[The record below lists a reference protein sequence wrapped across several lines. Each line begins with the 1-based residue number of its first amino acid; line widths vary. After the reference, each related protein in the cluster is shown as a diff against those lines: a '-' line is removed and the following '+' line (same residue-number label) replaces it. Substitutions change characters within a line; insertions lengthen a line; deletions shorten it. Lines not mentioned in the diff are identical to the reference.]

1 MRLPDASFAPAA
13 LPAFGVGGAAPLPRP
28 GAGGFTALMRSVD
41 GEVRRFIAQ
50 GSGASL
56 PGGLTPE
63 AASLRL
69 RMASAAAAE
78 APRAAPGVGVG
89 VPEAERA
96 AFLNRIAPWA
106 EGAGRALGVA
116 PELIAAHAALESG
129 WGRQPLRGADG
140 GDTHN
145 LFGIKATGG
154 WKGGTAEAL
163 TTEFSEGEAHKTTE
177 RFRAYADPGE
187 AFQDYTRLLRDNPR
201 YRGAINAG
209 QDARAFAQGLAAGGY
224 ATDPAY
230 AGKLEQVARQ
240 IQGAGR

>member
-1 MRLPDASFAPAA
+1 MRLPDARFAAGTA
-13 LPAFGVGGAAPLPRP
+13 NLGVEGMAPLPRA
-28 GAGGFTALMRSVD
+28 GAGGFGALMRSVD

-50 GSGASL
+50 GSGAGL

-69 RMASAAAAE
+69 RMASATAASPATG
-78 APRAAPGVGVG
+78 AG

-106 EGAGRALGVA
+106 ENAGRALGVA
-116 PELIAAHAALESG
+116 PELVAAHAALESG
-129 WGRQPLRGADG
+129 WGRQPLRSADG
-140 GDTHN
+140 SDTHN
-145 LFGIKATGG
+145 LFGLKATGG
-154 WKGGTAEAL
+154 WKGGTTDAL

-230 AGKLEQVARQ
+230 ADKLEQVARQ
-240 IQGAGR
+240 IQGANR

>member
-1 MRLPDASFAPAA
+1 MRLPDARFAAGTA
-13 LPAFGVGGAAPLPRP
+13 NLGVEGMAPLPRA
-28 GAGGFTALMRSVD
+28 GAGGFSALMRSVD

-50 GSGASL
+50 GSGAGL

-69 RMASAAAAE
+69 RMASATAASPATG
-78 APRAAPGVGVG
+78 AG

-106 EGAGRALGVA
+106 ENAGRALGVA
-116 PELIAAHAALESG
+116 PELVAAHAALESG
-129 WGRQPLRGADG
+129 WGRQPLRSADG
-140 GDTHN
+140 SDTHN
-145 LFGIKATGG
+145 LFGLKATGG
-154 WKGGTAEAL
+154 WKGGTTDAL

-209 QDARAFAQGLAAGGY
+209 QDARAFAQGLAAGGS

-230 AGKLEQVARQ
+230 AEKLEQVARQ
-240 IQGAGR
+240 IQGANR

>member
-1 MRLPDASFAPAA
+1 MRLPDARFAAVSPAMA
-13 LPAFGVGGAAPLPRP
+13 MDGMAPLPRA
-28 GAGGFTALMRSVD
+28 GAGGFSALMRSVD

-69 RMASAAAAE
+69 RMRS
-78 APRAAPGVGVG
+78 R
-89 VPEAERA
+89 R
-96 AFLNRIAPWA
+96 
-106 EGAGRALGVA
+106 GAGRPPCFGRGGARGRTRRLSQPHRALGRKRWPCA
-116 PELIAAHAALESG
+116 GRGAELVAAHAALESG
-129 WGRQPLRGADG
+129 WGRQPLRAADG
-140 GDTHN
+140 SDTHN
-145 LFGIKATGG
+145 LFGLKATGG
-154 WKGGTAEAL
+154 WKGGTTDAL

-201 YRGAINAG
+201 YRGAVNAG

-240 IQGAGR
+240 IQGANR

>member
-1 MRLPDASFAPAA
+1 MRLPDARFAAGTA
-13 LPAFGVGGAAPLPRP
+13 TLGVQGMAPLPRA
-28 GAGGFTALMRSVD
+28 GAGGFSALMRSVD

-50 GSGASL
+50 GSGAGL

-69 RMASAAAAE
+69 RMASATAASPATG
-78 APRAAPGVGVG
+78 AG

-106 EGAGRALGVA
+106 ENAGRALGVA
-116 PELIAAHAALESG
+116 PELVAAHAALESG
-129 WGRQPLRGADG
+129 WGRQPLRSADG
-140 GDTHN
+140 SDTHN
-145 LFGIKATGG
+145 LFGLKATGG
-154 WKGGTAEAL
+154 WKGGTTDAL

-187 AFQDYTRLLRDNPR
+187 AFQDYARLLRDNPR

-230 AGKLEQVARQ
+230 ADKLEQVARQ
-240 IQGAGR
+240 IQGANR

>member
-1 MRLPDASFAPAA
+1 MRLPDARFS
-13 LPAFGVGGAAPLPRP
+13 AAPPALGVEGMLPLQRQ

-41 GEVRRFIAQ
+41 GEVRRFISQ

-56 PGGLTPE
+56 PAGLTPE

-69 RMASAAAAE
+69 RMASAAE
-78 APRAAPGVGVG
+78 APGGNAVSGAG

-106 EGAGRALGVA
+106 EDAGRALGVA
-116 PELIAAHAALESG
+116 PELVAAHAALESG

-140 GDTHN
+140 SDTHN
-145 LFGIKATGG
+145 LFGLKATGG
-154 WKGGTAEAL
+154 WKGGTTDAL
-163 TTEFSEGEAHKTTE
+163 TTEFSDGEAQKTTE
-177 RFRAYADPGE
+177 RFRRYADLGD

>member
-1 MRLPDASFAPAA
+1 MRLPDARFAAGTA
-13 LPAFGVGGAAPLPRP
+13 TLGVEGMAPLPRA
-28 GAGGFTALMRSVD
+28 GAGGFGALMRSVD
-41 GEVRRFIAQ
+41 GEVRRFIAL
-50 GSGASL
+50 GSGAGL

-69 RMASAAAAE
+69 RMASATAASPATG
-78 APRAAPGVGVG
+78 AG

-106 EGAGRALGVA
+106 ENAGRALGVA
-116 PELIAAHAALESG
+116 PELVAAHAALESG
-129 WGRQPLRGADG
+129 WGRQPLRSADG
-140 GDTHN
+140 RDTHN
-145 LFGIKATGG
+145 LFGLKATGG
-154 WKGGTAEAL
+154 WKGGTTDAL

-187 AFQDYTRLLRDNPR
+187 AFQDYARLLRDNPR

-230 AGKLEQVARQ
+230 ADKLEQVARQ
-240 IQGAGR
+240 IQGANR

>member
-1 MRLPDASFAPAA
+1 MRLPDARFAAVSPAMA
-13 LPAFGVGGAAPLPRP
+13 MEGMAPLPRA
-28 GAGGFTALMRSVD
+28 GAGGFSALMRSVD

-69 RMASAAAAE
+69 RMATAAAE
-78 APRAAPGVGVG
+78 APGARPASGEG

-106 EGAGRALGVA
+106 ESAGRALGVA
-116 PELIAAHAALESG
+116 PELVAAHAALESG
-129 WGRQPLRGADG
+129 WGRQPLRAADG
-140 GDTHN
+140 SDTHN
-145 LFGIKATGG
+145 LFGLKATGG
-154 WKGGTAEAL
+154 WKGGTTDAL
-163 TTEFSEGEAHKTTE
+163 TTEFSNGEAHKTTE

-201 YRGAINAG
+201 YRGAVNAG

-240 IQGAGR
+240 IQGANR

>member
-1 MRLPDASFAPAA
+1 MRLPDARFAAGAA
-13 LPAFGVGGAAPLPRP
+13 NLGVEGMAPLPRA
-28 GAGGFTALMRSVD
+28 GAGGFGALMRSVD
-41 GEVRRFIAQ
+41 GEVRRFIAE

-69 RMASAAAAE
+69 RMGSAAAAE
-78 APRAAPGVGVG
+78 APAAGAG
-89 VPEAERA
+89 VPEGERA

-106 EGAGRALGVA
+106 EDAGRALGVA
-116 PELIAAHAALESG
+116 PELVAAHAALESG

-140 GDTHN
+140 SDTHN

-163 TTEFSEGEAHKTTE
+163 TTEFSDGEAHKTTE
-177 RFRAYADPGE
+177 RFRSYADPGE
-187 AFQDYTRLLRDNPR
+187 AFQDYARLLRDNPR
-201 YRGAINAG
+201 YRHAINAG
-209 QDARAFAQGLAAGGY
+209 GDARAFAQGLAAGGY

>member
-1 MRLPDASFAPAA
+1 M
-13 LPAFGVGGAAPLPRP
+13 APLPRA
-28 GAGGFTALMRSVD
+28 GAGGFGALMRSVD

-50 GSGASL
+50 GSGAGL

-69 RMASAAAAE
+69 RMASATAASPATG
-78 APRAAPGVGVG
+78 AG

-106 EGAGRALGVA
+106 ENAGRALGVA
-116 PELIAAHAALESG
+116 PELVAAHAALESG
-129 WGRQPLRGADG
+129 WGLQPLRSADG
-140 GDTHN
+140 SDTHN
-145 LFGIKATGG
+145 LFGLKATGG
-154 WKGGTAEAL
+154 WKGGTTDAL

-187 AFQDYTRLLRDNPR
+187 AFQDYARLLRDNPR

-230 AGKLEQVARQ
+230 ADKLEQVARQ
-240 IQGAGR
+240 IQGANR

>member
-1 MRLPDASFAPAA
+1 MRLPDARFAAVSPAMA
-13 LPAFGVGGAAPLPRP
+13 TEGMAPLPRA

-69 RMASAAAAE
+69 RMATAAAASP
-78 APRAAPGVGVG
+78 ATGAG

-106 EGAGRALGVA
+106 ENAGRALGVA
-116 PELIAAHAALESG
+116 PELVAAHAALESG
-129 WGRQPLRGADG
+129 WGRQPLRSADG
-140 GDTHN
+140 SDTHN
-145 LFGIKATGG
+145 LFGLKATGG
-154 WKGGTAEAL
+154 WKGGTTDAL

>member
-1 MRLPDASFAPAA
+1 MRLPDARFAAGTA
-13 LPAFGVGGAAPLPRP
+13 NLGVEGMAPLPRA
-28 GAGGFTALMRSVD
+28 GAGGFSALMRSVD

-50 GSGASL
+50 GSGAGL

-69 RMASAAAAE
+69 RMASATAASPATG
-78 APRAAPGVGVG
+78 AG

-106 EGAGRALGVA
+106 ENAGRALGVA
-116 PELIAAHAALESG
+116 PELVAAHAALESG
-129 WGRQPLRGADG
+129 WGRQPLRSADG
-140 GDTHN
+140 SDTHN
-145 LFGIKATGG
+145 LFGLKATGG
-154 WKGGTAEAL
+154 WKGGTTDAL

-230 AGKLEQVARQ
+230 AEKLEQVARQ
-240 IQGAGR
+240 IQGANR

>member
-1 MRLPDASFAPAA
+1 MRLPDARFAATSPAMA
-13 LPAFGVGGAAPLPRP
+13 MDGMAPLPRA

-69 RMASAAAAE
+69 RMATASAE
-78 APRAAPGVGVG
+78 APGASPASGAG

-96 AFLNRIAPWA
+96 AFLNRITPWA
-106 EGAGRALGVA
+106 QDAGRALGVA
-116 PELIAAHAALESG
+116 PELVAAHAALESG
-129 WGRQPLRGADG
+129 WGRQPLRAADG
-140 GDTHN
+140 SDSHN
-145 LFGIKATGG
+145 LFGFKATGG
-154 WKGGTAEAL
+154 WKGGTTDAL
-163 TTEFSEGEAHKTTE
+163 TTEFSDGEAHKTTE

-240 IQGAGR
+240 IQGAQR

>member
-1 MRLPDASFAPAA
+1 MRLPDARFAAGTA
-13 LPAFGVGGAAPLPRP
+13 TLGVEGMAPLPRA
-28 GAGGFTALMRSVD
+28 GAGGFSALMRSVD

-50 GSGASL
+50 GSGAGL

-69 RMASAAAAE
+69 RMASATAASPATG
-78 APRAAPGVGVG
+78 AG

-106 EGAGRALGVA
+106 ENAGRALGVA
-116 PELIAAHAALESG
+116 PELVAAHAALESG
-129 WGRQPLRGADG
+129 WGRQPLRSADG
-140 GDTHN
+140 SDTHN
-145 LFGIKATGG
+145 LFGLKATGG
-154 WKGGTAEAL
+154 WKGGTTDAL

-187 AFQDYTRLLRDNPR
+187 AFQDYARLLRDNPR

-230 AGKLEQVARQ
+230 AYKLEQVARQ
-240 IQGAGR
+240 IQGANR

>member
-1 MRLPDASFAPAA
+1 MRLPDARFAAGTA
-13 LPAFGVGGAAPLPRP
+13 NLGVEGMAPLPRA
-28 GAGGFTALMRSVD
+28 GAGGFGALMRSVD

-50 GSGASL
+50 GSGAGL

-69 RMASAAAAE
+69 RMASATAASPATG
-78 APRAAPGVGVG
+78 AG

-106 EGAGRALGVA
+106 ENAGRALGVA
-116 PELIAAHAALESG
+116 PELVAAHAALESG
-129 WGRQPLRGADG
+129 WGLQPLRSADG
-140 GDTHN
+140 SDTHN
-145 LFGIKATGG
+145 LFGLKATGG
-154 WKGGTAEAL
+154 WKGGTTDAL

-187 AFQDYTRLLRDNPR
+187 AFQDYARLLRDNPR

-230 AGKLEQVARQ
+230 ADKLEQVARQ
-240 IQGAGR
+240 IQGANR